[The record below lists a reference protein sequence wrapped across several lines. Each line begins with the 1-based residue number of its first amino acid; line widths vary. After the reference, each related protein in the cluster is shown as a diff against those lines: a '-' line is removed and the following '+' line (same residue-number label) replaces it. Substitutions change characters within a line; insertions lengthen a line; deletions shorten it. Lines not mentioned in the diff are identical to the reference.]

1 MDILQPPPI
10 SQPRRRSVDVGG
22 LSLALGSQGLG
33 HGWVGWDESEIDTPE
48 RLLFAELLSD
58 MYNHTHTVINAH
70 ERSSPI
76 DVSLDRR
83 SQLIKSLDNWHF
95 EPHKLPEHEVLYC
108 SLVIFETL
116 FRLEGLSDTVPV
128 SIDQV
133 RNLLFNMRH
142 VYRHQNSYHNFEHA
156 LDVLQAIHMFLCSAG
171 RVPPASIL
179 LEPDARTWRPKQ
191 TAGKPALVNCLTP
204 CDLFCLY
211 VASIGHD
218 VGHPGVTNNFMKNAQ
233 APLSSLYDHNSPLEQ
248 LHYTLLLHILRRQGF
263 GFLLDNPHS
272 TPHFRKLLA
281 ETVLATDMRVHAQ
294 FMGRFQGIVD
304 GAEVDH
310 WTMRVLVCQ
319 ALIKAADI
327 SNPCRPINV
336 SQHWASALQEEWTSQ
351 ATLERHLHLS
361 PSVKEEVDPLSEAK
375 SQVWFIETFAKPLF
389 DLTAS
394 GIPETAEY
402 ALHCDENL
410 AKWKA
415 RIQSLSLREDSPDST
430 LDTLGRS
437 THERDLSFSPLQ
449 SPEDYYVSA
458 FPMALPTSFRLGID
472 QSDRSSVHDDSAA
485 SDTLAAV
492 LTDTDSSGTSSP
504 THSAAASVS
513 TGHVP
518 FSIASTFPTS
528 TVSSPPSSTNS
539 AFHSI
544 GLSDVPSTPASLLVP
559 SHVDELGLVVSGGM
573 SSSESSAT
581 AIRTA
586 CKLGVRKRPSSHR
599 YSWSPGLHD
608 ISARR
613 EVAIVPGQGIDS

>member
-1 MDILQPPPI
+1 MDILQAPPI

-33 HGWVGWDESEIDTPE
+33 QGWVGWDESEIDTPEE

-83 SQLIKSLDNWHF
+83 CQLIKSLDNWNF

-108 SLVIFETL
+108 SLVIFEAL
-116 FRLEGLSDTVPV
+116 FRLDGLSDTVPV

-179 LEPDARTWRPKQ
+179 LESDARAWRPKQ

-263 GFLLDNPHS
+263 GFLLDNSHS

-294 FMGRFQGIVD
+294 FMGRFQRIVD
-304 GAEVDH
+304 GAETDH

-336 SQHWASALQEEWTSQ
+336 SQHWASVLQEEWTSQ

-402 ALHCDENL
+402 ALHCTENL
-410 AKWKA
+410 EKWKA
-415 RIQSLSLREDSPDST
+415 RIQSLTLRDDSPDSSR
-430 LDTLGRS
+430 DTLGRS
-437 THERDLSFSPLQ
+437 THERDRSFSPHQ
-449 SPEDYYVSA
+449 SPEDYVSA
-458 FPMALPTSFRLGID
+458 FPMALPTAFRLGID
-472 QSDRSSVHDDSAA
+472 QSDRLSVHDSAT
-485 SDTLAAV
+485 SDILAPV
-492 LTDTDSSGTSSP
+492 LTDTESSRASSP
-504 THSAAASVS
+504 THPTAPSIGTLHS
-513 TGHVP
+513 P
-518 FSIASTFPTS
+518 FFIGSTFPS
-528 TVSSPPSSTNS
+528 SSVSSPSPSVTSTS
-539 AFHSI
+539 HSV
-544 GLSDVPSTPASLLVP
+544 GLSDAPSTRAGIIVP
-559 SHVDELGLVVSGGM
+559 SHGDALGLVVSGGV
-573 SSSESSAT
+573 SSSESSAA
-581 AIRTA
+581 AIRAA
-586 CKLGVRKRPSSHR
+586 CKVGVRKRPSFHR
-599 YSWSPGLHD
+599 YSWSPGFRD
-608 ISARR
+608 ITARR
-613 EVAIVPGQGIDS
+613 EVAIDAGQGVDS

>member
-1 MDILQPPPI
+1 MDILQAPPL

-33 HGWVGWDESEIDTPE
+33 QGWIGWDESEIDTPE
-48 RLLFAELLSD
+48 ERLIFAELLSD

-70 ERSSPI
+70 ERSGPI

-179 LEPDARTWRPKQ
+179 LEPEARTWTPKQ

-204 CDLFCLY
+204 SDLFCLY

-263 GFLLDNPHS
+263 GFLLDNSHS
-272 TPHFRKLLA
+272 APQFRKLLA
-281 ETVLATDMRVHAQ
+281 ETVLATDMRVHSQ

-304 GAEVDH
+304 GAETDH

-351 ATLERHLHLS
+351 ATLERHLHLN

-402 ALHCDENL
+402 ALHCAENL
-410 AKWKA
+410 AKWKT
-415 RIQSLSLREDSPDST
+415 RIQSLSVREDSPDSPNDT
-430 LDTLGRS
+430 LDRS
-437 THERDLSFSPLQ
+437 TQERERSFSPHQ

-458 FPMALPTSFRLGID
+458 FPMALPFRLGID
-472 QSDRSSVHDDSAA
+472 QSDRSSVHDGSAT

-492 LTDTDSSGTSSP
+492 LTDTDSSRASSP
-504 THSAAASVS
+504 THSAAALNG

-528 TVSSPPSSTNS
+528 SVSSPSPSVTSTS
-539 AFHSI
+539 HSI
-544 GLSDVPSTPASLLVP
+544 GLSDVPSPRTGPLLP
-559 SHVDELGLVVSGGM
+559 SPHDDELGLVVSGGGNN
-573 SSSESSAT
+573 SESSTT

-586 CKLGVRKRPSSHR
+586 CKLGVRKRPSFHR
-599 YSWSPGLHD
+599 YSWSPGLRD
-608 ISARR
+608 MTARR
-613 EVAIVPGQGIDS
+613 EVAIVAGQGVDS